1 MASFALA
8 LFIARR
14 AVPDAAAVAVPVDV
28 VRIRWMY
35 EAVRGVAVDVEARA
49 HFVERY
55 QGQRPY
61 PCAAR
66 VVEFVFVQCRLP
78 EAGPDGQSRVQEHPT
93 AKTPRP
99 FDILRVH
106 ELKGQWRPRPR
117 LAEAREPVTG
127 PAGRERR
134 HVVGIFPVPKAVRAR
149 VSYAHLAADAE
160 RE

>member
-49 HFVERY
+49 HFVERQ

-61 PCAAR
+61 PRAAR
-66 VVEFVFVQCRLP
+66 VV
-78 EAGPDGQSRVQEHPT
+78 DS
-93 AKTPRP
+93 
-99 FDILRVH
+99 ILV
-106 ELKGQWRPRPR
+106 
-117 LAEAREPVTG
+117 
-127 PAGRERR
+127 
-134 HVVGIFPVPKAVRAR
+134 
-149 VSYAHLAADAE
+149 
-160 RE
+160 